1 MLSTKLKYLLRVPVC
16 TVATT
21 SSPYSIKS
29 KKGSFDITF
38 KTSTHKLDAQPKA
51 PIFSLFSQKLLNSS
65 FQGRILTT
73 QPWASAGAIHSKYLQ
88 LNVWKAFLPLFLLF
102 FFFFGGGVVTESFTT
117 DIYYLGSKVHCNSTQ
132 KETWTVLTRHS
143 WVNTALTYQ
152 NLISGAWTKGKEV
165 RAAQY

>member
-51 PIFSLFSQKLLNSS
+51 PIFSLFSQKLLNSF

-73 QPWASAGAIHSKYLQ
+73 QP
-88 LNVWKAFLPLFLLF
+88 
-102 FFFFGGGVVTESFTT
+102 
-117 DIYYLGSKVHCNSTQ
+117 
-132 KETWTVLTRHS
+132 
-143 WVNTALTYQ
+143 
-152 NLISGAWTKGKEV
+152 
-165 RAAQY
+165 

>member
-51 PIFSLFSQKLLNSS
+51 PIFISVCFPRSCS
-65 FQGRILTT
+65 TA
-73 QPWASAGAIHSKYLQ
+73 PSKEG
-88 LNVWKAFLPLFLLF
+88 F
-102 FFFFGGGVVTESFTT
+102 
-117 DIYYLGSKVHCNSTQ
+117 
-132 KETWTVLTRHS
+132 
-143 WVNTALTYQ
+143 
-152 NLISGAWTKGKEV
+152 
-165 RAAQY
+165 